1 MIIKIQRK
9 LRNELFPMH
18 EHPSFRSGKTAA
30 SNKTRPI
37 RLTIL
42 RGEGEER
49 KKKKKSFV
57 HAISR
62 KMSGTVRKVETIGDR
77 GVVTLFSLFIIS
89 SCCSLSRPLSP
100 RNLCPCVFNNT
111 KLINYW
117 ATISRLIPTATPLQV
132 WSINP
137 FNLWSRCHGETGR

>member
-42 RGEGEER
+42 RGVGEKRKREEKKIVRSRDLAENER
-49 KKKKKSFV
+49 NG
-57 HAISR
+57 A
-62 KMSGTVRKVETIGDR
+62 KVETIGDR
-77 GVVTLFSLFIIS
+77 GVTLLS
-89 SCCSLSRPLSP
+89 SFAIFVLLALACPLSP
-100 RNLCPCVFNNT
+100 
-111 KLINYW
+111 
-117 ATISRLIPTATPLQV
+117 
-132 WSINP
+132 
-137 FNLWSRCHGETGR
+137 